1 MMLSGTVLKKFS
13 KRCIPITIPIT
24 ITATIT
30 DLPSKK
36 TDLPIVLKIK
46 FHSSD

>member
-30 DLPSKK
+30 DLPSK